1 MAIQFARIE
10 IVGRSSGG
18 NACCRGAYN
27 ARAIVKDNKTNV
39 TYNFKHK
46 GDNVYHTVLLPEH
59 ADKRFSSVAEFM
71 NEVERCEKRKDS
83 QLLKDIVLAL
93 PDDKELT
100 LQDRINITHLLIEKR
115 AWVKEGLGV
124 QVDIHEPHDG
134 EKNWHAHLL
143 VTTRRFT
150 EDGQS
155 FGLKAT
161 DLNPEFKKVG
171 GKSFAIPE
179 AEQIHEDLRDIINDY
194 FKMLG
199 LENRVD
205 AISQLG
211 QEHVGPV
218 RMRSV
223 LNKAVLR
230 NEERR
235 EANIEQLNSAEALLE
250 RVVANKSVFT
260 ANDIKRE
267 LKCIND
273 VDRRNTLLNEDLAHS
288 SIVHLSD
295 HNGNDTGLV
304 TTKEV
309 RAEEQ
314 KILRLAGYVA
324 NGENVITAKCNSEK
338 DNNGLLSQINSNS
351 NLTQEQTGA
360 LKYLLQNDNGVR
372 ILEGRAGTGK
382 SHVLGKVCSI
392 SESMGV
398 NVIGIAPTH
407 KARTELSKVGYEQND
422 TVKGM
427 LFKLHNGRFSLPR
440 NSLIVVDEA
449 GMVANSDYQEL
460 MRIAATRKCNVI
472 LAGDSRQ
479 LSSVSRGGMFEVL
492 ADKFGSCEIAN
503 IQRQNENWGREVAMC
518 LSRGDART
526 GLSILQQEGRIEWGL
541 DSQES
546 MRGLLGDWQNS
557 RIPLADKI
565 IIAVENKNVDALNA
579 GARQYLKASGYLVGD
594 EYSIAG
600 REFMRGDRI
609 LITKTDKSLG
619 VTNGDIGTIEYA
631 DSNKFVLSLGSG
643 KDAKHVEFDPNTYS
657 GFRHGY
663 ATTVFKAQGASIK
676 DVYVFHDGF
685 SGMRNSYVALS
696 RHVEDLKLYANEKAT
711 YDMDALV
718 KQMSYKL
725 DKGSSLAYLTQ
736 EEVLQ
741 KEQESNTPKGLF
753 GGIVDNAKRGV
764 RTFMDKHLPESEY
777 YNYKEP
783 AREILPVEKVI
794 NDVATL
800 QEKVAVGDNSSAIS
814 NSAKAGAELNNNSNS
829 VRENSASY
837 AKTYNATSN
846 STKYDMQ
853 PIWDRENIE
862 LRHNIKFKAEFITKD
877 LLGEPNRKLS
887 NGKELRYGEHGKLAI
902 RITGEKAGTWYD
914 FSESKGGDMFSL
926 VQHTKSSDFKEA
938 AEYLRS
944 SVGMASSARPNLQL
958 VYDHESRDNFTDAHK
973 AKKAQEAEDRQKIKY
988 TNDLH
993 ARSKEINS
1001 KNVAH
1006 RYLTSERAITC
1017 ELSADIKT
1025 AGIYDKGACK
1035 SFPAL
1040 VAFARNS
1047 EGNIT
1052 GGQRLLLDGK
1062 TGTKANVDIA
1072 RKSFGSISGSFVE
1085 ISDSNNAKANITI
1098 IAEGLETALSVN
1110 QALREHNNIKNIVY
1124 GTKVLCSLGISNI
1137 KNYSPSKAEKIII
1150 AADNDGEN
1158 AITAKTIENSKA
1170 ELQTKGAIVEIVKPD
1185 EKGDFNDM
1193 LKAGNSREISQI
1205 FTPAIER
1212 HTATTVNEYIGACG
1226 KDRTIALNDEQK
1238 SQLSYIESYNI
1249 DQNKIV
1255 ESFRKSDLRGTLE
1268 LGNTYKKLFLAE
1280 QNFNKCQPIIDKAKE
1295 QNITI
1300 NSQELRQQL
1309 VDNARKSPEELCI
1322 TSVLGQFANKKEAC
1336 NKVND
1341 MYSLIKQEDK
1351 FLSSIKPENK
1361 IFESKILEERIE
1373 QSHTGKSIEIISS
1386 IKSGLESCHKQGIIS
1401 DKELGNKIQNAGYDL
1416 NKLNTDLNNSVQ
1428 EGRDKHLYYASLE
1441 MKELDKLGVKYD
1453 KDSWVR
1459 DLKTKDARE
1468 VKDYAQNKLGIE
1480 AKKHLEPTFLKL
1492 EQQRLNAGNFWQ
1504 FLNVVAKEQATFVEL
1519 KEKHRFAISAIDKV
1533 NGNLNYRLAT
1543 SHACDLGG
1551 EKGRQSAISLI
1562 GYAAKNNIVS
1572 EKQIRDD
1579 INSRSGDINNI
1590 HGSIK
1595 SKCDAIN
1602 EKKAEQ
1608 YKAKQQEIE
1617 RQNQQQKDNDRGMGG
1632 MSL

>member
-18 NACCRGAYN
+18 NACCKGAYN
-27 ARAIVKDNKTNV
+27 ARAIVKDNKTNI

-59 ADKRFSSVAEFM
+59 ADKRFNSVAEFM
-71 NEVERCEKRKDS
+71 NEVEHCEKRKDS

-235 EANIEQLNSAEALLE
+235 EANIEHLNSAEALLE

-273 VDRRNTLLNEDLAHS
+273 SDRRNTLLNEALGHS

-324 NGENVITAKCNSEK
+324 NGENVITAKSKSKKGNDS
-338 DNNGLLSQINSNS
+338 LLSQMNNSLK
-351 NLTQEQTGA
+351 LTQEQTDA

-372 ILEGRAGTGK
+372 ILQGRAGTGK

-392 SESMGV
+392 SESMGI

-407 KARTELSKVGYEQND
+407 KARTELSKVGYEKND

-427 LFKLHNGRFSLPR
+427 LFKLHNSRFSLPK

-460 MRIAATRKCNVI
+460 MRIAATRKCNII

-518 LSRGDART
+518 LSCGDARA
-526 GLSILQQEGRIEWGL
+526 GLSILQQEGRIKWAFNSE
-541 DSQES
+541 ES
-546 MRGLLGDWQNS
+546 MGALLLDWQNS

-600 REFMRGDRI
+600 REFMRGDRV

-619 VTNGDIGTIEYA
+619 VTNGDIGALEYA
-631 DSNKFVLSLGSG
+631 NSNKFVLSLGSG
-643 KDAKHVEFDPNTYS
+643 KDVKHVEFDPNEYN

-696 RHVEDLKLYANEKAT
+696 RHVEELKLYANEKAT

-718 KQMSYKL
+718 KQMSRKL

-753 GGIVDNAKRGV
+753 GSIVDSAKRGV

-800 QEKVAVGDNSSAIS
+800 QEKVAVGDNASAIS
-814 NSAKAGAELNNNSNS
+814 NSAKSSPEASKPSYNSS
-829 VRENSASY
+829 IS
-837 AKTYNATSN
+837 NA
-846 STKYDMQ
+846 KYDMQ

-887 NGKELRYGEHGKLAI
+887 NGKELRYGEHGKLAV
-902 RITGEKAGTWYD
+902 RIGGEKSGTWYD

-938 AEYLRS
+938 ADYLRS
-944 SVGMASSARPNLQL
+944 SVGMVSSARPNLQL

-993 ARSKEINS
+993 ARSKDINS

-1006 RYLTSERAITC
+1006 RYLTSERGITC
-1017 ELSADIKT
+1017 DLGTDIKT
-1025 AGIYDKGACK
+1025 AGIYDKGAGK
-1035 SFPAL
+1035 NFPAL

-1085 ISDSNNAKANITI
+1085 ISQPNNEKGNFTI

-1110 QALREHNNIKNIVY
+1110 QSLREHNNITN
-1124 GTKVLCSLGISNI
+1124 GTKVKLLCSLGISNI

-1150 AADNDGEN
+1150 AADNDRQN
-1158 AITAKTIENSKA
+1158 AITAKTIENAKA
-1170 ELQTKGAIVEIVKPD
+1170 ELQAKGAIVEIVRP
-1185 EKGDFNDM
+1185 EVQGDFNDM
-1193 LKAGNSREISQI
+1193 LKSGNSREISQI

-1238 SQLSYIESYNI
+1238 SQLSYIESYNV

-1255 ESFRKSDLRGTLE
+1255 DSFRKSDLRGTLE

-1280 QNFNKCQPIIDKAKE
+1280 QNLNKCQPIIDKAKGH
-1295 QNITI
+1295 NITI

-1309 VDNARKSPEELCI
+1309 VDNARCNPEELCI
-1322 TSVLGQFANKKEAC
+1322 NSVLGQFANKKEAC
-1336 NKVND
+1336 TKVND

-1373 QSHTGKSIEIISS
+1373 QAHNGKSIEIISS

-1401 DKELGNKIQNAGYDL
+1401 DKELGNKIQTAGYDL

-1459 DLKTKDARE
+1459 DLKNIQDYMK

-1519 KEKHRFAISAIDKV
+1519 KEKYRFAISAIDKV

-1579 INSRSGDINNI
+1579 INNRSGDINNI

-1617 RQNQQQKDNDRGMGG
+1617 RQNQQQKDKDNDRGMGG